1 MHQKNLTKNSGFALI
16 ISLSL
21 MAFVLLLLLSI
32 TTLVQVEQKGAA
44 ISKAQLEAKQNAL
57 LALNQALGTLQA
69 EMGPDQRIS
78 ANADIFDDSGTLT
91 NDNSMSV
98 AHPYLVGAWDTSGDY
113 EADTVAERIAK
124 KWAPTGSTSTIDY
137 NARVTGGFRR
147 WLISS
152 DRVLDRTDSTLDPT
166 DLNFATE
173 TYFRSG
179 NSGNRFKALGSGTL
193 QPNTAGSLSTS
204 LAKKEI
210 WAPLQDISSGS
221 GTTNAR
227 IGWVVLDESVKA
239 RINQSHQLANNTS
252 PTNTEAIL
260 AWDNPGNVGIEAMG
274 SSDEFSGFDRSSPDS
289 GKVSSFASASMYM
302 NDASNGSVA
311 ADEFGPYFH
320 DLSLYSKGVMA
331 DVVNGGLKRDL
342 STLAEEQPSDY
353 MDRFL
358 YSDTN
363 TGHGS
368 NPKADPR
375 WSAIL
380 DYIGIY
386 KDNTR
391 LKAGT
396 AGGPPVALMNTTDW
410 SGDPSNREDI
420 DLPFPAPETYRLAP
434 AVGQFEFYF
443 SFLALVPH
451 TPNFLTNDADPAIA
465 PLYRGSD
472 TRMLHLCL
480 APVITLY
487 NPYSVPIEYGEMWVV
502 FRDIPLG
509 MRLSRKDHV
518 SGTEVRMTDEFIPF
532 AAMNSKGGNNVK
544 FAADGSQRFNM
555 KLTTGDRRRRTTTL
569 APGESIV
576 YSPNYDGSKAVG
588 DLDNWTSEENG
599 KIEAT
604 PGYSEG
610 VGLYFDA
617 FVPDAKRNSESIQ
630 LMGNSLSGTA
640 SNPTFNMWYVF
651 INENDTIK
659 VELGHADGTQNPE
672 RKGPDSSSLERN
684 GTFSIELFSEDPNM
698 ADNTSDGSDSA
709 NMIGRYTFDYNT
721 GFSKG
726 TSDTARKDLLDAG
739 RPLDQD
745 LEMSAVEELTYARID
760 TPNVDRFSA
769 TVSQV
774 IPYTIGALRL
784 GGKVTDRTSG
794 KPYQPAVAAAF
805 TNTSVLSGHFDVGEE
820 SSAFTSYDLS
830 IIADGQGE
838 MGPTIDSDNRGRFF
852 SGYDTIDG
860 TQYGTLFEL
869 PVTPLQSI
877 GSLQHANIAASGY
890 QPQVSHVV
898 GNSLAH
904 PLIESI
910 GALKPNAQSKAGSPV
925 GFFDHS
931 YLANTSLWDSYYF
944 STLTDQRS
952 IMDNSGDDFSTT
964 VTNFFANEPL
974 PNPTF
979 KYHIPAGSSIAS
991 ATAELSSGSTAQTEA
1006 YLKAAAY
1013 QTLDGSF
1020 NINSTSVDAWKA
1032 ILATTNIANSLVK
1045 QPYYY
1050 NPESTSTPIAFTTN
1064 SAALGAV
1071 YSRFRIP
1078 NYNQSLEASL
1088 GNYGSAG
1095 NLPTAED
1102 FAIWQGYRQLDETIL
1117 DRLAEDIVDQIRHRG
1132 PFLSVAEFVNRRLG
1146 PESDSRTQM
1155 GAIDSAIAANNTIN
1169 NPLTNAAG
1177 EDISGD
1183 IKTHIESND
1192 FSMIENSIAV
1202 SGNTARGVTSHLS
1215 QADILQQ
1222 IGSRL
1227 SARSDTFVI
1236 RAYGEV
1242 VDPFTGDISA
1252 KSLCEAVVQRIPDY
1266 VDSAQEP
1273 YFDTD
1278 KTTLAPDGL
1287 SETNE
1292 RFGRKFKIVQLN
1304 WLDPSDV

>member
-1 MHQKNLTKNSGFALI
+1 MHQKSPTQNSGFALI
-16 ISLSL
+16 IALSL

-32 TTLVQVEQKGAA
+32 TTLVQVEQQGAA
-44 ISKAQLEAKQNAL
+44 TGKAQLEAKQNAL

-78 ANADIFDDSGTLT
+78 ANADIFDNSGTLT
-91 NDNSMSV
+91 NDNSMAV

-113 EADTVAERIAK
+113 EADSVADRIANQ
-124 KWAPTGSTSTIDY
+124 WAVGDTIDY

-152 DRVLDRTDSTLDPT
+152 DRVLDRADGTNDPSDLD
-166 DLNFATE
+166 FATE
-173 TYFRSG
+173 TYYSSASSG
-179 NSGNRFKALGSGTL
+179 NSFKALGSGTL
-193 QPNTAGSLSTS
+193 QPDTPGTLNAS
-204 LAKKEI
+204 LARKEI
-210 WAPLQDISSGS
+210 WAPLQNISSGGS

-239 RINQSHQLANNTS
+239 RINQSHQLADNTS
-252 PTNTEAIL
+252 PTSTEAIQ
-260 AWDNPGNVGIEAMG
+260 AWDNSGNVGIEAMG
-274 SSDEFSGFDRSSPDS
+274 TSNEFTDFDRSNSAS
-289 GKVSSFASASMYM
+289 GKVSSFATASMYM
-302 NDASNGSVA
+302 NDPINGSVA
-311 ADEFGPYFH
+311 ADTFGPFYH

-342 STLAEEQPSDY
+342 STLAEEKPADY
-353 MDRFL
+353 MNRFL

-363 TGHGS
+363 TGHTG
-368 NPKADPR
+368 NPNADPR
-375 WSAIL
+375 WSAML
-380 DYIGIY
+380 DYIGLY

-391 LKAGT
+391 LKAGA
-396 AGGPPVALMNTTDW
+396 AGAPPIALMNTTEW
-410 SGDPSNREDI
+410 TGNISTRADI
-420 DLPFPAPETYRLAP
+420 DLPFPAPSTYRLAP
-434 AVGQFEFYF
+434 AVGQFEVYF

-451 TPNFLTNDADPAIA
+451 APFLRNDADPTIR
-465 PLYRGSD
+465 PLYEGSD
-472 TRMLHLCL
+472 ARQLHLCV
-480 APVITLY
+480 APIITLY
-487 NPYSVPIEYGEMWVV
+487 NPYSVPIEYGDMWVV
-502 FRDIPLG
+502 FRDMPLG
-509 MRLSRKDHV
+509 MRLSREDHLT
-518 SGTEVRMTDEFIPF
+518 GTEIRMTDEFIPF

-544 FAADGSQRFNM
+544 FAADGSQRFSM
-555 KLTTGDRRRRTTTL
+555 RLTTGNRRQRTTTL

-576 YSPNYDGSKAVG
+576 YSPVYSTSKKIQE
-588 DLDNWTSEENG
+588 LDNWTSEENG

-617 FVPDAKRNSESIQ
+617 FVPDGKRNNESIN
-630 LMGNSLSGTA
+630 LRGNNLSATA

-659 VELGHADGTQNPE
+659 VELGYADGTQNPQ
-672 RKGPDSSSLERN
+672 RKGQDSSTLERN
-684 GTFSIELFSEDPNM
+684 GTFSIEMFSQDPGM

-709 NMIGRYTFDYNT
+709 NMIGRYTFDYND
-721 GFSKG
+721 GFDKG
-726 TSDTARKDLLDAG
+726 SSYTLRKDRLDAA

-745 LEMSAVEELTYARID
+745 LEVSAVDSMAYTDID
-760 TPNVDRFSA
+760 TPPYTRDNA
-769 TVSQV
+769 TVANV

-794 KPYQPAVAAAF
+794 KPFQPAVASAF

-830 IIADGQGE
+830 IVADGNG
-838 MGPTIDSDNRGRFF
+838 GVSPTIDSDNRGRFF
-852 SGYDTIDG
+852 SGYDTIEG
-860 TQYGTLFEL
+860 TQYGTLFEV
-869 PVTPLQSI
+869 PVSPLQSI
-877 GSLQHANIAASGY
+877 GSLQHANVAASGY
-890 QPQVSHVV
+890 LPQVSHVV

-904 PLIESI
+904 PLIDSKD
-910 GALKPNAQSKAGSPV
+910 ALKLNAQSKGGINH

-931 YLANTSLWDSYYF
+931 YLANTRLWDSYYF

-952 IMDNSGDDFSTT
+952 IMDSSGDDYGTT
-964 VTNFFANEPL
+964 VTNFFANGSL
-974 PNPTF
+974 PNPTL
-979 KYHIPAGSSIAS
+979 KHHLPAESDIAS
-991 ATAELSSGSTAQTEA
+991 ATADLSNGSTVQTDA

-1032 ILATTNIANSLVK
+1032 ILATTNIASTLVR
-1045 QPYYY
+1045 QPFYY
-1050 NPESTSTPIAFTTN
+1050 NPESSTSSPIAFTPN
-1064 SAALGAV
+1064 STDLAAV

-1078 NYNQSLEASL
+1078 NYNKSLEASL
-1088 GNYGSAG
+1088 GDTGSAG

-1117 DRLAEDIVDQIRHRG
+1117 DQLAEDIVDQIRYRG
-1132 PFLSVAEFVNRRLG
+1132 PFLSLADFINRRLG
-1146 PESDSRTQM
+1146 NDTDVRTQS
-1155 GAIDSAIAANNTIN
+1155 GVIDTAIATNSTIN
-1169 NPLTNAAG
+1169 TPLNNAAG

-1183 IKTHIESND
+1183 VQSHILNND
-1192 FSMIENSIAV
+1192 FSMIENTTAIA
-1202 SGNTARGVTSHLS
+1202 GNTARGVTSHLS

-1222 IGSRL
+1222 IGPRL

-1242 VDPFTGDISA
+1242 LDPFTGNVSA

-1273 YFDTD
+1273 YFDTN
-1278 KTTLAPDGL
+1278 KTTIAPDGL

-1304 WLDPSDV
+1304 WLNPSDV